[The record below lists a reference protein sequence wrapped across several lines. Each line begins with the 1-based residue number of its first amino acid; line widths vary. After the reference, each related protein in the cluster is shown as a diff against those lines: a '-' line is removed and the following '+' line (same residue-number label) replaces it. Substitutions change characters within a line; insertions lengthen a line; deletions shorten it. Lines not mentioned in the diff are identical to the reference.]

1 MTPARV
7 LHRPCRCRATSV
19 NPATDGGPD
28 VLLSER
34 RRSVDRLATELF
46 AEERPHLLRVARHNC
61 RREADVEDA
70 LQEAF
75 AAFLAEYG
83 PYCGSPALPWLTL
96 VLKRKCWRT
105 NERREVETPPLA
117 MAEVVVE
124 DALDPSVRFA
134 ERDEARARLGE
145 LKRDER
151 RALVLHAAGYTYGEI
166 GGRCG
171 WTQTRSTVAFMRGAR
186 RCGRPAE

>member
-1 MTPARV
+1 MYYSRET
-7 LHRPCRCRATSV
+7 
-19 NPATDGGPD
+19 
-28 VLLSER
+28 

-46 AEERPHLLRVARHNC
+46 TDRRSHLTRVARHHC

-75 AAFLAEYG
+75 AAFITEYDPG
-83 PYCGSPALPWLTL
+83 RGAPALPWLTL

-105 NERREVETPPLA
+105 KERREIETPPLA
-117 MAEVVVE
+117 MAEVVIE
-124 DALDPSVRFA
+124 RTMDPSVRFA

-151 RALVLHAAGYTYGEI
+151 RALILHAAGYTYGEI
-166 GGRCG
+166 GERCG
-171 WTQTRSTVAFMRGAR
+171 WTQTKVNRCLYEGR
-186 RCGRPAE
+186 RALKDRC

>member
-1 MTPARV
+1 MYYAR
-7 LHRPCRCRATSV
+7 
-19 NPATDGGPD
+19 D
-28 VLLSER
+28 ER
-34 RRSVDRLATELF
+34 RSIDRLATDLF
-46 AEERPHLLRVARHNC
+46 ARRHAQLTRVARHHC

-75 AAFLAEYG
+75 AAFLSEYDPDRG
-83 PYCGSPALPWLTL
+83 APPLPWLTL

-105 NERREVETPPLA
+105 NERREIEVEPLA

-124 DALDPSVRFA
+124 ETLDPSVRFA

-151 RALVLHAAGYTYGEI
+151 RALILHAAGYTYGEI
-166 GGRCG
+166 AGRYG
-171 WTQTRSTVAFMRGAR
+171 WTQTKVNRCLYEGRVALRETGSIA
-186 RCGRPAE
+186 G

>member
-1 MTPARV
+1 MYYSR
-7 LHRPCRCRATSV
+7 
-19 NPATDGGPD
+19 D
-28 VLLSER
+28 ER
-34 RRSVDRLATELF
+34 RPIDRLATDLF
-46 AEERPHLLRVARHNC
+46 ARRHAQLTRVARHHC

-75 AAFLAEYG
+75 AAFLTEYDPDG
-83 PYCGSPALPWLTL
+83 GAPALPWLTV

-105 NERREVETPPLA
+105 NERREVEVEPLA

-124 DALDPSVRFA
+124 ETLDPSVRFA

-151 RALVLHAAGYTYGEI
+151 RALILHAAGYTYGEI
-166 GGRCG
+166 AGRYG
-171 WTQTRSTVAFMRGAR
+171 WTQTKVNRCLYEGRVALREAGSIA
-186 RCGRPAE
+186 G

>member
-1 MTPARV
+1 MYYSR
-7 LHRPCRCRATSV
+7 
-19 NPATDGGPD
+19 
-28 VLLSER
+28 ER

-46 AEERPHLLRVARHNC
+46 EEGRAHLTRVARHHC

-70 LQEAF
+70 MQEAF
-75 AAFLAEYG
+75 AAFLTEYDPG
-83 PYCGSPALPWLTL
+83 RGSPALPWLTL

-117 MAEVVVE
+117 MAEVLVE
-124 DALDPSVRFA
+124 EALDPSARFA

-145 LKRDER
+145 LKLDER

-171 WTQTRSTVAFMRGAR
+171 WTQTKVNRCLYEGRRALRGSR
-186 RCGRPAE
+186 

>member
-1 MTPARV
+1 MYYSR
-7 LHRPCRCRATSV
+7 
-19 NPATDGGPD
+19 D
-28 VLLSER
+28 ER
-34 RRSVDRLATELF
+34 RSIDRLATELF
-46 AEERPHLLRVARHNC
+46 TSKHAHLTRVARHNC

-75 AAFLAEYG
+75 AALLTEYDPG
-83 PYCGSPALPWLTL
+83 GNAPALPWLTL
-96 VLKRKCWRT
+96 VLKRKCWRLG
-105 NERREVETPPLA
+105 ERREVEVEPLA

-124 DALDPSVRFA
+124 ETMDPSVRFA

-166 GGRCG
+166 AGRCG
-171 WTQTRSTVAFMRGAR
+171 WTQTKVNRCLYEGR
-186 RCGRPAE
+186 RALRNVG